1 MEKKTSSPKRSVTDV
16 PHKTDNCQHK
26 SSFMN
31 LIYVRKASYP
41 DNFEQDYQ
49 LNLQYFADGVGVD
62 PVAKVPYDLIDVVN
76 GSTIKT
82 RLQMN
87 STALGLY
94 LNVLVEMERAN
105 SSIARQRL
113 IDVIT
118 LIDKMPKWNGLTY
131 WMYQIERSG
140 ELSLSPTATA
150 SAVDAANLVTS
161 LAAVAGAYWHDDD
174 PRMQNL
180 ARQVDTIIRNTAEG
194 WCSLYDEGKGL
205 LRAAWSLENNDYA
218 EYHIDRKSNES
229 RLAPLWAH
237 IITHDTTNE
246 IPIKAFTKMQAFTAS
261 YLAYNGDTLTPL
273 LTWKGAYFQALLPSI
288 WFNEYALVPNPAMF
302 DDLTQVQIDFT
313 SALNIP
319 FLSSASTI
327 DAQYSE
333 FGIDAMS
340 EHYFLD
346 PNESVQ
352 ADVGSPHATALSAIL
367 DPISAVTRLN
377 TVKAKHPQIA
387 GPYGWYDAIN
397 SRGDVVNRLIGL
409 DQGMFVNA
417 FLATQIQQDVKC
429 YVVSS
434 FGQPAWDAVETMY
447 ASFIADGNYDNKR
460 NTDSL

>member
-1 MEKKTSSPKRSVTDV
+1 MEKKTSSPEWSVTDI
-16 PHKTDNCQHK
+16 PQKTDSRQLK
-26 SSFMN
+26 SSSMD

-41 DNFEQDYQ
+41 EEFEQDYQ
-49 LNLQYFADGVGVD
+49 LNLQYFADGVGID

-76 GSTIKT
+76 GSAIKA

-94 LNVLVEMERAN
+94 LHVLVEMERAN
-105 SSIARQRL
+105 SLIARQRL

-118 LIDKMPKWNGLTY
+118 LIDKMPKWNGLAY
-131 WMYQIERSG
+131 WMYQIELSG
-140 ELSLSPTATA
+140 KLSLSSTATA
-150 SAVDAANLVTS
+150 SAVDAANLITS

-180 ARQVDTIIRNTAEG
+180 AKQVDAIIRKTAEG
-194 WCSLYDEGKGL
+194 WYSLFDQEKGL
-205 LRAAWSLENNDYA
+205 LKAAWSLENNDYA

-237 IITHDTTNE
+237 LITRETSNE
-246 IPIKAFTKMQAFTAS
+246 IPIEAFTKMQAFTAN
-261 YLAYNGDTLTPL
+261 YLSCNGDTLAPL
-273 LTWKGAYFQALLPSI
+273 LTWKGAYFQAMLPSI
-288 WFNEYALVPNPAMF
+288 WFDEYALVPNPAMF

-333 FGIDAMS
+333 FGVDAMS
-340 EHYFLD
+340 EHFCLD

-352 ADVGSPHATALSAIL
+352 TDVGSPHATALSAIL
-367 DPISAVTRLN
+367 DPTSAVTRLKA
-377 TVKAKHPQIA
+377 VKAKHPQIA

-397 SRGDVVNRLIGL
+397 SHGDVVNRLIGL

-429 YVVSS
+429 YIISS
-434 FGQPAWDAVETMY
+434 FGQPAWDAVEAMY
-447 ASFIADGNYDNKR
+447 ASFIADGSYDNRLKYA
-460 NTDSL
+460 